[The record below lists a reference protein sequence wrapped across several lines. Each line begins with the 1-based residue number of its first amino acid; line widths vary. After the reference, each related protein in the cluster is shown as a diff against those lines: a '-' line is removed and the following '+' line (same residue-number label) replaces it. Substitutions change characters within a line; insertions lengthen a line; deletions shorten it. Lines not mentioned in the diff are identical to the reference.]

1 MPHIFRG
8 QHVNPERLTIEED
21 FYFQVASFCNRDSI
35 SREDLRNDLLPPND
49 QEPSIPSFLEDDN
62 PAEPSLYFFKDIRF
76 HSPDYLMSSRNSA
89 NVARTSESS
98 RSSKTK
104 RKCTELTAAILEA
117 YNPLAG
123 VSFSATFD
131 WIGLY
136 FAIRKGP
143 LSIGADVITIR
154 AARSLSSSNAV
165 NSVHFLFVF
174 EDWEDLILSK
184 KSSNSNPKSTRAS
197 FRPMQPALQ
206 STWGVGRRSRSET
219 RISP

>member
-1 MPHIFRG
+1 MLHIFWG
-8 QHVNPERLTIEED
+8 QHANTERLTVEED
-21 FYFQVASFCNRDSI
+21 FYFQVASFCNKDSI
-35 SREDLRNDLLPPND
+35 TREDLRNDLLPPND
-49 QEPSIPSFLEDDN
+49 QEPSIPSFLEDDT
-62 PAEPSLYFFKDIRF
+62 PADTSLYFFKDIRF

-136 FAIRKGP
+136 FAIRKGSR
-143 LSIGADVITIR
+143 SIGV
-154 AARSLSSSNAV
+154 SSSNAAV
-165 NSVHFLFVF
+165 ASPI
-174 EDWEDLILSK
+174 EAA
-184 KSSNSNPKSTRAS
+184 SSFS
-197 FRPMQPALQ
+197 
-206 STWGVGRRSRSET
+206 SEIHQT
-219 RISP
+219 NQITNDERELD